1 MPPMDST
8 TTAETYAV
16 WLRRQ
21 MDERGF
27 TQRSLARAWNA
38 DDSENARRAVRRYLK
53 GMVPIQRTRNEI
65 AHALGITETGPAPDP
80 EKEED

>member
-1 MPPMDST
+1 MEIASPT
-8 TTAETYAV
+8 ETYAV

-27 TQRSLARAWNA
+27 TQRSLARAWNE
-38 DDSENARRAVRRYLK
+38 DDPETARRAVRRYLK
-53 GMVPIQRTRNEI
+53 GMVPIERTRREL
-65 AHALGITETGPAPDP
+65 ARALGCGDIGPAPDP